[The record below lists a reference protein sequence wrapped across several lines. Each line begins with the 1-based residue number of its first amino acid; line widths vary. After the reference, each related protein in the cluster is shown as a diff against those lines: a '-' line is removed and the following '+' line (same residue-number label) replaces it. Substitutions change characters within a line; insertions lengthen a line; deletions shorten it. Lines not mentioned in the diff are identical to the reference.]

1 MSGGFTCHETKSVRE
16 YLTDLRDFVEK
27 RLGTSTRLAIPQ
39 VYNTQVH
46 TERIRIRQ
54 KGMQRSSLLGTST
67 RRAIPQVYNNQ
78 VQYTET
84 LRLGC

>member
-27 RLGTSTRLAIPQ
+27 RLGTSTLLAIPQ

>member
-54 KGMQRSSLLGTST
+54 KRLGTST
-67 RRAIPQVYNNQ
+67 RLAIPQVYN
-78 VQYTET
+78 T
-84 LRLGC
+84 